1 MTVEDLPSLTAAIED
16 YLDRADLATRIPT
29 FVQFAERRIHRRL
42 DISDNETMIRLD
54 LVGGRAP
61 LPNDYAAW
69 RSIMGP
75 WGGSL
80 DYLSP
85 HAFVGRYGA
94 SYGLRRRQGDGYD
107 YVADGAACYG
117 GRPGWFTIIGSVP
130 LDDIDAD
137 PSVWI
142 GGLDQ
147 PFLLVG
153 PAGNGEVTIVYRQGI
168 PPLTDAEPVN
178 RFLLKNPDLYLYGA
192 LIEAEPF
199 LRNDARLM
207 MWKGLFE
214 EALDNI
220 TTLDRAARW
229 GRARMVASEPT
240 P

>member
-1 MTVEDLPSLTAAIED
+1 MIEDLTSLIDAVED
-16 YLDRADLATRIPT
+16 YLARGDLKARIPT
-29 FVQFAERRIHRRL
+29 FLQFAERRIHRRL
-42 DISDNETMIRLD
+42 DISDNETMTRLD

-69 RSIMGP
+69 RAVLGS

-85 HAFVGRYGA
+85 HAFIGRYGA

-107 YVADGAACYG
+107 YVADGTACNG

-130 LDDIDAD
+130 LDDVDAD

-153 PAGNGEVTIVYRQGI
+153 PAGNGEISIVYRQGI
-168 PPLTDAEPVN
+168 PPLTEAEPTN
-178 RFLLKNPDLYLYGA
+178 RFLLKNPDLYLYGI
-192 LIEAEPF
+192 LLETEPF
-199 LRNDARLM
+199 MKNDARLAT
-207 MWKGLFE
+207 WKVLFE